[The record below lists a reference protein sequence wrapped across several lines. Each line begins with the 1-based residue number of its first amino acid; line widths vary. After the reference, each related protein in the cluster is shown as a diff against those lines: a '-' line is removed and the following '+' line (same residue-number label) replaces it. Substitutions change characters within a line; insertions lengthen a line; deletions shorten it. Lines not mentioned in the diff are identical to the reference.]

1 MASWKN
7 QKPIPLQTA
16 FANASVPGAN
26 PDESTADSQLISHD
40 ASMSAA
46 MTSPAGSPGPPP
58 AASAVAAASKQISVQ
73 DFSPAFLM
81 ASSQISRAL
90 FSHALL
96 RDSLQGLYNFLSQAS
111 LQLEMS

>member
-1 MASWKN
+1 
-7 QKPIPLQTA
+7 
-16 FANASVPGAN
+16 
-26 PDESTADSQLISHD
+26 
-40 ASMSAA
+40 
-46 MTSPAGSPGPPP
+46 MTSPAGSSGPPP

-96 RDSLQGLYNFLSQAS
+96 RDFLQGLYTDLSQAS
-111 LQLEMS
+111 LQLEMSRQPATQKMYSEVLHIAVSMALPGLFELFLRRR